1 MIRFARR
8 HLLGAAAIALLAL
21 PVSAEVVHVDNAAF
35 QELMKQGVKVVDIRT
50 PGEWRQTGVVAGSRL
65 VQFVDERGRVD
76 PELFAQQLNAAVPAD
91 QPVILICR
99 SGNRTGKAAEML
111 SAKQPKRKIYNVK
124 DGLIG
129 WNKAA
134 LPVIPLAQNLQQ
146 AGISCTPTC

>member
-1 MIRFARR
+1 MNRSVNCRLF
-8 HLLGAAAIALLAL
+8 GALSFALLTL
-21 PVSAEVVHVDNAAF
+21 PARAEVVHVDNAAF
-35 QELMKQGVKVVDIRT
+35 QDLMKQGVKVVDIRT

-65 VQFVDERGRVD
+65 IQFVDERGRVD
-76 PELFAQQLNAAVPAD
+76 PELFTQQLNAAVPAD

-99 SGNRTGKAAEML
+99 SGNRTRTAAQL
-111 SAKQPKRKIYNVK
+111 LAAKQPQRKIYNVR

-146 AGISCTPTC
+146 AGIACTPAC